1 MVGIFAMRYG
11 HVDLSVVVSSEYN
24 MDKSRRGIY
33 MGRLGLEVANGLSRM
48 KLNGQRGL
56 GWCTGCASWPMPRV
70 WVERLAV
77 IWNGWV

>member
-1 MVGIFAMRYG
+1 MWTFLLLLV
-11 HVDLSVVVSSEYN
+11 LSITWIRADE
-24 MDKSRRGIY
+24 GY

-70 WVERLAV
+70 WVERLGV